1 MQTHGAIARAGRSLN
16 TVSGMLLKQPECKT
30 VAWQMT
36 GKISGDL
43 RGGFT
48 NRQVNRRKAL
58 AAAVGCGVALSEVAR
73 SAVAASSVRILES
86 PEQVHSASEYLI
98 VGSGVS
104 GSRLGARP
112 RLGGTRV
119 I

>member
-1 MQTHGAIARAGRSLN
+1 
-16 TVSGMLLKQPECKT
+16 
-30 VAWQMT
+30 MT

-86 PEQVHSASEYLI
+86 PEQLHSAYEYVI
-98 VGSGVS
+98 VGAGSSGCVLAH
-104 GSRLGARP
+104 RLGLA
-112 RLGGTRV
+112 V
-119 I
+119 IAFGVLQP

>member
-16 TVSGMLLKQPECKT
+16 TVSGMALKQPECKT

-43 RGGFT
+43 SGGFT

-58 AAAVGCGVALSEVAR
+58 AAAVGCGVALSEGAR
-73 SAVAASSVRILES
+73 SALAASSVRILES
-86 PEQVHSASEYLI
+86 PGQLQSAYQY
-98 VGSGVS
+98 VTV
-104 GSRLGARP
+104 GARA
-112 RLGGTRV
+112 TA
-119 I
+119 

>member
-1 MQTHGAIARAGRSLN
+1 MQTHGAIARARRSLN
-16 TVSGMLLKQPECKT
+16 TVSGMPLKQPECKT

-73 SAVAASSVRILES
+73 SAGAASRVRIPES
-86 PEQVHSASEYLI
+86 PEPLHSAYEYVI
-98 VGSGVS
+98 VGAGSSGCVL
-104 GSRLGARP
+104 GHRLG
-112 RLGGTRV
+112 
-119 I
+119 